1 MLNDN
6 TSAGGSSSSYHLIE
20 NGQLQGAAGGLFVRQ
35 AHQLFRDRILAPGFS
50 CVAAKAAFNTDNYAF
65 ANYGELGSPEA
76 TAALARDL
84 ARFCHDQDRMDSD
97 FTTMIAV
104 FRGPRVMDEPAFEE
118 RLWEQLR
125 ALHRADASPYSPEVS
140 ADPRDPTFGFSFAGR
155 AFFIIGGHPGSSR
168 IARAFPFPTLVFNA
182 HRQFQALKSDG
193 RWPRFQETIRGREMK
208 LQGSLNPNLADHGQ
222 ASEARQYSGR
232 AVETD
237 WHAPFPVL
245 PDRLRVPEA
254 ETDAA
259 RCPFLSAARRF
270 QQESAHD

>member
-6 TSAGGSSSSYHLIE
+6 TSAGDSLSSYHLIE
-20 NGQLQGAAGGLFVRQ
+20 SGELQGTAGGSFVRR
-35 AHQLFRDRILAPGFS
+35 AHRVFRDRILAPDFS

-65 ANYGELGSPEA
+65 ANYSELGSPET

-84 ARFCHDQDRMDSD
+84 ERFCRDQDRMDSD
-97 FTTMIAV
+97 FTTMVAV
-104 FRGPRVMDEPAFEE
+104 FRGPRDMDETAFEA

-125 ALHRADASPYSPEVS
+125 ALHRADASPYNSEVS

-155 AFFIIGGHPGSSR
+155 AFFVIGGHPRSSR
-168 IARAFPFPTLVFNA
+168 IARAFPYPTLVFNA
-182 HRQFQALKSDG
+182 HRQFQALKRDG
-193 RWPRFQETIRGREMK
+193 RWSRFQDTIRSREMK

-232 AVETD
+232 AVEPE
-237 WHAPFPVL
+237 WQAPFPAL
-245 PDRLRVPEA
+245 PDNLRIPEA
-254 ETDAA
+254 HADAD

-270 QQESAHD
+270 HQENAHD